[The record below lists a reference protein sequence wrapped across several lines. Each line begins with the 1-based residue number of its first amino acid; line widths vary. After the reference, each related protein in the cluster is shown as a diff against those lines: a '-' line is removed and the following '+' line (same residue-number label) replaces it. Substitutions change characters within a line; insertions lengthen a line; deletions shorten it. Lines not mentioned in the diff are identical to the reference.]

1 MQKKKMLKI
10 VLWVLLVLILLYG
23 IYILRNYIILNKLS
37 KLAKETINNDNYYAQ
52 LLAFQ
57 GDDVVSIVES
67 YNKDSKY
74 LSIVNFYGPK
84 KQNKQSLTVY
94 KDNTEKMGVI
104 QSGDRRVALLN
115 GESIVPG
122 EITIRD
128 VFSEVPATLDKIKFS
143 AISLIKSEQ
152 CNLRDCYLI
161 ELKDGWR
168 MWIDKETGLII
179 REINGG
185 FITNRKY
192 TFDIVKDEDIS
203 KPDITGC
210 EIAD

>member
-1 MQKKKMLKI
+1 MQKKKVLKI

-52 LLAFQ
+52 LLTFQ
-57 GDDVVSIVES
+57 GDDIVSIVES

-74 LSIVNFYGPK
+74 LTRVNFYGPTE
-84 KQNKQSLTVY
+84 QNNQSLTVY

-115 GESIVPG
+115 GENIVPG
-122 EITIRD
+122 EVTVRD
-128 VFSEVPATLDKIKFS
+128 VFMEVPGILDKIKFS

-152 CNLRDCYLI
+152 CNSRDCYLI

-192 TFDIVKDEDIS
+192 TFDIVKDEDIA

-210 EIAD
+210 EIAN